1 MYFEPSFVLPKII
14 GLLLMSIWLYTS
26 FRQLWMYKYADIVT
40 GTLVEIADNPEASST
55 LNKIATIEFSYH
67 GQKVTIEHYYTG
79 SRNDFS
85 KEVTVH
91 VNKKN
96 VKRSIVKPHSK
107 WSILFDFIVPIF
119 FSTLILISFFR
130 IKGC

>member
-14 GLLLMSIWLYTS
+14 GLLLMSIWVYTS
-26 FRQLWMYKYADIVT
+26 FRQLWMYKYVDIVT
-40 GTLVEIADNPEASST
+40 GTLIDIADNPEASST
-55 LNKIATIEFSYH
+55 LNKVATIEFFYR
-67 GQKVTIEHYYTG
+67 GQKETIEHYYTG

-85 KEVTVH
+85 KEVTVY

-107 WSILFDFIVPIF
+107 LRIFFDFIVPIF
-119 FSTLILISFFR
+119 FSILIVISFFR